1 MKQRPNDLLERA
13 LRRWKKPLGAS
24 TGQQAAATI
33 DLAPS
38 SGFDVLIQE
47 RMRGLE
53 DGLKEVRNRV
63 NGLMFLVAGVVIVQV
78 VLRVFP

>member
-1 MKQRPNDLLERA
+1 MQQRDNDLLERA
-13 LRRWKKPLGAS
+13 LRRWRKRSGANPGS
-24 TGQQAAATI
+24 SAGSSI
-33 DLAPS
+33 NMAPS

-53 DGLKEVRNRV
+53 EGLKEVRNRV

-78 VLRVFP
+78 VLRIFP